1 MDRFQAVTNIRE
13 CAPHDDA
20 HRVIEIGLAHL
31 VFEIDGQNFAGN
43 FAHKEL
49 EIVPYGTRQRRG
61 SPMSI
66 ETPFDA
72 AEVAKFD
79 ALSHRF
85 WDPEGEFKPLHNL
98 NPLRAEFI
106 AERARLTNAR
116 VLDVGCGG
124 GLLAESLAK
133 RGARM
138 TAIDRAAGMI
148 EVARL
153 HAAASG
159 LDIDYRLQP
168 AEELAEREPAA
179 FDVVT
184 CMEMLEHVP
193 NPGATIDTLAQLVK
207 PGGMM
212 FLSTINRDWR
222 AFLLAIVGAEYV
234 AGLVPKG
241 THEYERLIRP
251 AEIAAWARAAGLE
264 LLELAGL
271 EYNPLTHTAT
281 LVKQPK
287 VNYLCALRKP
297 AA

>member
-1 MDRFQAVTNIRE
+1 M
-13 CAPHDDA
+13 P
-20 HRVIEIGLAHL
+20 
-31 VFEIDGQNFAGN
+31 
-43 FAHKEL
+43 
-49 EIVPYGTRQRRG
+49 
-61 SPMSI
+61 I

-85 WDPEGEFKPLHNL
+85 WDPAGEFKPLHNL
-98 NPLRAEFI
+98 NPLRVEFI
-106 AERARLTNAR
+106 AERASLKGAR

-153 HAAASG
+153 HAAAGSIA
-159 LDIDYRLQP
+159 IDYRLQP

-179 FDVVT
+179 FDVVS

-193 NPGATIDTLAQLVK
+193 DPGATIDTLAKLCR
-207 PGGMM
+207 PGGLI

-222 AFLLAIVGAEYV
+222 SFLLAIVGAEYV

-241 THEYERLIRP
+241 TPEYERLIRP

-271 EYNPLTHTAT
+271 EYNPLTHAAT

-297 AA
+297 AE

>member
-1 MDRFQAVTNIRE
+1 
-13 CAPHDDA
+13 
-20 HRVIEIGLAHL
+20 
-31 VFEIDGQNFAGN
+31 
-43 FAHKEL
+43 
-49 EIVPYGTRQRRG
+49 
-61 SPMSI
+61 MSI

-85 WDPEGEFKPLHNL
+85 WDPAGEFKPLHNL
-98 NPLRAEFI
+98 NPLRVEFI
-106 AERARLTNAR
+106 AERANLKSAR

-159 LDIDYRLQP
+159 IDIDYRLQP
-168 AEELAEREPAA
+168 AEELAQREPAA

-193 NPGATIDTLAQLVK
+193 DPSSVVKACADMAK
-207 PGGMM
+207 PGGWV
-212 FLSTINRDWR
+212 FFSTLNRNPK
-222 AFLLAIVGAEYV
+222 AFLMAIVGAEYV
-234 AGLVPKG
+234 LNLLPRG
-241 THEYERLIRP
+241 THEFAKFIQP
-251 AEIAAWARAAGLE
+251 AELSRWVR
-264 LLELAGL
+264 LAGL
-271 EYNPLTHTAT
+271 NHVEFKGMGYNPFTRRYSLNQDTS
-281 LVKQPK
+281 
-287 VNYLCALRKP
+287 VNYLVACRKP
-297 AA
+297 LQA